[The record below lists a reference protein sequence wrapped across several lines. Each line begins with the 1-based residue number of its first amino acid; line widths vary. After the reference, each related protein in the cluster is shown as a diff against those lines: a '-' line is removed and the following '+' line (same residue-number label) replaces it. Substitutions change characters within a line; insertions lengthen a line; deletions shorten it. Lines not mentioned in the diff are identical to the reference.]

1 MKHILILVALL
12 MISLP
17 APAADTALSAGIAA
31 VEITPPAEMM
41 NWVYQKPY
49 GGMHDP
55 LFVRALVLSDGANR
69 VALLSL
75 DLIEMRESLS
85 AEVRTAVA
93 RDLGIRGDHV
103 LLNAS
108 HSHSSPFPSSG
119 SETLTLPEQKVF
131 RLLNGDSAYR
141 AWAARLPGLCVEAVR
156 KADARR
162 RPAAV
167 GLGRAWAGEVLFNR
181 RPVCEDGTVKTTLR
195 PDDPYALPE
204 AQRFGPVDPTLTW
217 LSVRDDAGKPL
228 AAVFQLAVH
237 SVSVYGEY
245 HGISADWPGAV
256 TSRLKERLG
265 VETMFLQGC
274 AGDIVPW
281 RRGRKNVEAM
291 AALLAERA
299 LAAEANRHE
308 LPAAPLRALRAEVDL
323 PYDRLARSET
333 GLSAKRSEVQVIAC
347 GPLAIVALPGEPLTR
362 IGMEIRERSPFPH
375 TLVLGYS
382 NDSGVQYVGV
392 AGEIKKGGYEMG
404 EWRLGEDRCG
414 TILIDTALRLL
425 NELRQQAA
433 R

>member
-1 MKHILILVALL
+1 MKLIFAFFAL
-12 MISLP
+12 SLIFLSSS
-17 APAADTALSAGIAA
+17 AADLSLSAGIAA

-49 GGMHDP
+49 GEVHDP
-55 LFVRALVLSDGANR
+55 LFVRALVISDGTNR

-75 DLIEMRESLS
+75 DLVELRESLS
-85 AEVRTAVA
+85 AEVRAAIA
-93 RDLGIRGDHV
+93 RDPGIRGDHV
-103 LLNAS
+103 MLNSS
-108 HSHSSPFPSSG
+108 HSHSAPFPSCG
-119 SETLTLPEQKVF
+119 SETLTLPEQNLF
-131 RLLNGDSAYR
+131 RLLNGNAPYR
-141 AWAARLPGLCVEAVR
+141 AWAARLPGLCVEAVK

-162 RPAAV
+162 QPATL
-167 GLGRAWAGEVLFNR
+167 GLARAWAGEVLFNR

-217 LSVRDDAGKPL
+217 LSVRDNAGKTL
-228 AAVFQLAVH
+228 AAVFHLAVH

-256 TSRLKERLG
+256 ANRLRERLG
-265 VETMFLQGC
+265 AETMFLQGC

-281 RRGRKNVEAM
+281 RRGLKNVEAM
-291 AALLAERA
+291 TALLAERA

-308 LPAAPLRALRAEVDL
+308 LPAAPIRALKAEVDL
-323 PYDRLARSET
+323 PYDQPARREA
-333 GLSAKRSEVQVIAC
+333 GLPAKHSEVQVITC
-347 GPLAIVALPGEPLTR
+347 GQLAIVALPGEPLTK

-392 AGEIKKGGYEMG
+392 AGEIKRGGYEMG
-404 EWRLGEDRCG
+404 VWRLGEDQCG
-414 TILIDTALRLL
+414 TILIDTAVRLL
-425 NELRQQAA
+425 NEA
-433 R
+433 RKP